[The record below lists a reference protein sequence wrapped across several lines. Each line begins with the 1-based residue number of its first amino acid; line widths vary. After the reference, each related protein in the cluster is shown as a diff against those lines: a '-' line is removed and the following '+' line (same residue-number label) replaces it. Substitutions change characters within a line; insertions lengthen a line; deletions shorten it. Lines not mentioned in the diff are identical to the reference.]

1 MPQGEKVISIK
12 HVYEVRPRKDHRG
25 FDLICDVLPFGRL
38 WFGGPDATTNAIRY
52 VKSIQEIRTI
62 LSICVCDAYGN
73 VTQTHHLGRVQEA
86 AGVSH
91 EQPLG
96 QPTITR
102 RKVDKNA
109 GGRDTK

>member
-1 MPQGEKVISIK
+1 MSHHRCKSTI
-12 HVYEVRPRKDHRG
+12 HAYEVRPRKDNRG
-25 FDLICDVLPFGRL
+25 FDLISDVLPFCRL

-52 VKSIQEIRTI
+52 VKSMEEIRTI

-102 RKVDKNA
+102 EVDKNA

>member
-1 MPQGEKVISIK
+1 M
-12 HVYEVRPRKDHRG
+12 HAYEVHPRKDHRSV
-25 FDLICDVLPFGRL
+25 DLVSDALPFGRL
-38 WFGGPDATTNAIRY
+38 WYGGPDATANAIRY

-62 LSICVCDAYGN
+62 LAICVCDAYGN

-91 EQPLG
+91 EQPLR

-102 RKVDKNA
+102 REVDKNA

>member
-1 MPQGEKVISIK
+1 M
-12 HVYEVRPRKDHRG
+12 HVYEIRPRKDHRG

-73 VTQTHHLGRVQEA
+73 VTQTHHVVRVQQA
-86 AGVSH
+86 AGVSY
-91 EQPLG
+91 EPPLG

-102 RKVDKNA
+102 REVDKNT